1 MVGSSATDDYAT
13 KFNGLQALPQ
23 QDGTYKDYELTFA
36 EKHDE
41 NKSGST
47 YLGYWTNATNKELKA
62 SLKNMKQVI
71 QQMYMMKT
79 QYYMNM
85 YKNIKSIL

>member
-1 MVGSSATDDYAT
+1 MVGSNATDDYAT

-23 QDGTYKDYELTFA
+23 QDGTFKDYELTFA

-47 YLGYWTNATNKELKA
+47 YLGY
-62 SLKNMKQVI
+62 
-71 QQMYMMKT
+71 
-79 QYYMNM
+79 
-85 YKNIKSIL
+85 